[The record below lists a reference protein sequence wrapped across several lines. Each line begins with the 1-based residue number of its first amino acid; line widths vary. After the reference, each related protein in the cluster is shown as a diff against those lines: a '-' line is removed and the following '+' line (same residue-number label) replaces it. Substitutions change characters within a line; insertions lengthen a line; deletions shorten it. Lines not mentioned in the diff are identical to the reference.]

1 MLLFTS
7 SVLFQWLYYLLWMK
21 STRQKISCFSCHS
34 FSLSNHPICPDVQ
47 TSHTSKY
54 SYESSLTYFVGG
66 CNVYRGWAAVGNG
79 HYKVAKIVLFFDV
92 LVSNGNNGILLV
104 GKDTFDSRNT
114 GSPASQVS
122 SELINVIKVNFY
134 VSPVL
139 TLFVLHNIT
148 LNMFIC

>member
-1 MLLFTS
+1 MLLFTY
-7 SVLFQWLYYLLWMK
+7 VLFQWLYYLLWMK

-104 GKDTFDSRNT
+104 GKDTFDGRNT